1 MTTIQLV
8 DTNVILMEKDII
20 ERYEVGYILRNGA
33 NLTIIKQF
41 KGERYR
47 KVIYLDQEGITM
59 EQRRTGDFIRY
70 VFVGEWFATKAPLF
84 GKKNYR
90 YNKSRDFK
98 HLCDKV
104 EKKLSEAHNFEEDIF
119 RMLTGTVR

>member
-41 KGERYR
+41 KGKGTERSFTLIK
-47 KVIYLDQEGITM
+47 KV
-59 EQRRTGDFIRY
+59 
-70 VFVGEWFATKAPLF
+70 
-84 GKKNYR
+84 
-90 YNKSRDFK
+90 
-98 HLCDKV
+98 
-104 EKKLSEAHNFEEDIF
+104 
-119 RMLTGTVR
+119 